1 MDSRVGGLMAKID
14 SWLEEWAESVI
25 EETYKSNYSGIN
37 SVERILRDPGVATAQ
52 GAHRVLWWPKNPRVA
67 KISKAAH
74 QLTPIEIVC
83 LLVKYGH
90 VMDDNQNRFTPE
102 HLATHSSIGLRR
114 FKSIIKQ
121 ARAKLIEI
129 TRCYAKMQ

>member
-1 MDSRVGGLMAKID
+1 MAKID

-25 EETYKSNYSGIN
+25 EDSYKSHYSGIN
-37 SVERILRDPGVATAQ
+37 AVERILRDPGVATSQ
-52 GAHRVLWWPKNPRVA
+52 GSHRVLWWPKNPRVA

-90 VMDDNQNRFTPE
+90 VVDDNQNRFTPE

-114 FKSIIKQ
+114 FKKIVREAKNKLSRILDSYR
-121 ARAKLIEI
+121 RAP
-129 TRCYAKMQ
+129 Q

>member
-1 MDSRVGGLMAKID
+1 MAKID

-25 EETYKSNYSGIN
+25 EDSYKSHYSGIN
-37 SVERILRDPGVATAQ
+37 AVERILRDPGVATAQ
-52 GAHRVLWWPKNPRVA
+52 GAHRVLWWPRNPRVA

-74 QLTPIEIVC
+74 QLTPIEITC
-83 LLVKYGH
+83 LLVKYGR
-90 VMDDNQNRFTPE
+90 VVDDNQNRFTPE

-114 FKSIIKQ
+114 FKSIVKA

-129 TRCYAKMQ
+129 TNSCAKMR